1 MCLLKNELTVVGQ
14 ADSPLDNKWLW
25 VYNIHSHLENG
36 KNMKLET
43 RTARTNQRREITAN
57 NLRLLREVLVDG
69 QVAKGW
75 DEESG
80 RAYANGYT
88 ESMLLD
94 VILELASKTCY
105 EDLNGLLTVRRM
117 EKLSQLREQGVAA

>member
-1 MCLLKNELTVVGQ
+1 
-14 ADSPLDNKWLW
+14 
-25 VYNIHSHLENG
+25 
-36 KNMKLET
+36 MKIET
-43 RTARTNQRREITAN
+43 RVARTNLRRETTAK
-57 NLRLLREVLVDG
+57 NLRLLREVLIDV

-80 RAYANGYT
+80 HAYANGYT

-94 VILELASKTCY
+94 VILELASKTRY

-117 EKLSQLREQGVAA
+117 EKLNQLRGQK

>member
-1 MCLLKNELTVVGQ
+1 
-14 ADSPLDNKWLW
+14 
-25 VYNIHSHLENG
+25 
-36 KNMKLET
+36 MKLET

>member
-1 MCLLKNELTVVGQ
+1 
-14 ADSPLDNKWLW
+14 
-25 VYNIHSHLENG
+25 
-36 KNMKLET
+36 MKIET
-43 RTARTNQRREITAN
+43 RFARTNQRRETTAN
-57 NLRLLREVLVDG
+57 NLRLLREVLVDS

-75 DEESG
+75 DEEFG

-94 VILELASKTCY
+94 VILELASKTRY

-117 EKLSQLREQGVAA
+117 EKLSQLREQK